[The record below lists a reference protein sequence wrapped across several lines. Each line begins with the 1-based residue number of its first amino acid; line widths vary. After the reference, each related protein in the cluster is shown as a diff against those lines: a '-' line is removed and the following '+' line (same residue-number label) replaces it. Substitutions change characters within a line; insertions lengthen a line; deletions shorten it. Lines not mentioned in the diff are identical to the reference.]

1 MKVSVLHWRHFVV
14 LWSLNCFFQLCH
26 WLLNTFNL
34 KLLMT
39 LAPLQ
44 VPQETFFSL
53 HALSRKP
60 RDFTGFFALLPAG
73 LPLEVLLSPILSY
86 FVFNDCTSLSLAI
99 VQCLLCRM
107 TGSLIL
113 DHLILWTL
121 PGLLLCLYPCLC
133 SGLAILIAEL
143 SCIRKR
149 EHLNCL
155 CNSFSDHN
163 VGHIMIYRWTLFC
176 IQESKWMCKFK
187 KKIITSKC
195 RLSR

>member
-1 MKVSVLHWRHFVV
+1 MVGNLRTNWQAYYTVFC
-14 LWSLNCFFQLCH
+14 WSCIKSSRSTVNI
-26 WLLNTFNL
+26 
-34 KLLMT
+34 
-39 LAPLQ
+39 
-44 VPQETFFSL
+44 FSL

-60 RDFTGFFALLPAG
+60 RVFTGFFALIPAG
-73 LPLEVLLSPILSY
+73 LLLEVLLSLLLSY

-99 VQCLLCRM
+99 VLCLLCRM

-113 DHLILWTL
+113 DHPILSTL

-133 SGLAILIAEL
+133 SGPAIPIAEL

-149 EHLNCL
+149 VHLNCL
-155 CNSFSDHN
+155 CNSFNDHN
-163 VGHIMIYRWTLFC
+163 VGHIVIYWSTLFC
-176 IQESKWMCKFK
+176 MQESKWMCKFE